1 MRDEVYT
8 NMLMLNR
15 YIGKAVKINKSIQLE
30 YEITTRTQGN
40 FKKIIVYNCILRV
53 QFDDL
58 HDNSYFCYVI
68 GMLLLDMKAVV
79 TMKKRTYITLS

>member
-1 MRDEVYT
+1 M
-8 NMLMLNR
+8 
-15 YIGKAVKINKSIQLE
+15 KSLQELKVILLL
-30 YEITTRTQGN
+30 I
-40 FKKIIVYNCILRV
+40 KKIIEYNCILRV